1 MKRVLLILLV
11 WLWVGVSVVG
21 VIIALDKLVYFGGFL
36 GWLRMLIAC

>member
-21 VIIALDKLVYFGGFL
+21 VIIALDKLVFILVGFL
-36 GWLRMLIAC
+36 AD